1 MIIINDETEM
11 EKYLDEATN
20 TYALNDDVTFTENI
34 DTSKN
39 IYAQKIF
46 TRSFLWADNINAW
59 DITAMSI
66 ACAGKLTAHDIY
78 AGNIRAKNIYAR
90 DIMCNRITSEKI
102 SYENICCAKE
112 KINCN
117 DINGKYASSIA
128 VELKLDIVPNYI
140 KNSEVQD

>member
-20 TYALNDDVTFTENI
+20 TYALNDDVTFTKNI

-46 TRSFLWADNINAW
+46 TRSFLWANNINAW
-59 DITAMSI
+59 DITAMDI
-66 ACAGKLTAHDIY
+66 ACVGKLTAHDIY
-78 AGNIRAKNIYAR
+78 AGDIRAKNIYAR

-112 KINCN
+112 KIKCN

-140 KNSEVQD
+140 KNSEAQD

>member
-46 TRSFLWADNINAW
+46 TSSFLWADNINAW

-66 ACAGKLTAHDIY
+66 ACAGKLTEQ
-78 AGNIRAKNIYAR
+78 
-90 DIMCNRITSEKI
+90 EKI